1 MKRLLPAG
9 LLLAMIGL
17 LALSGQ
23 AAEAVRQG
31 LKLCATA
38 VIPSLFPFLVL
49 SSLFVEIG
57 GISLLGQ
64 RLQQITGRVLGCS
77 GEGAGI
83 FFLSL
88 LGGYPVGPRLIGQL
102 YRTGCLSQP
111 EAEHLLLFCN
121 NAGPAFILGLVGLG
135 LFGCLRAGVA
145 LYLIHAAAAVLVSL
159 LLRPAAPFLSARTG
173 STTPQPF
180 AHALVHAIA
189 GAGETMVQI
198 CSFVTFFY
206 TILRLF
212 ADLTDIFHPLILG
225 FVELTQGVT
234 VLPSTPAG
242 FVMAAV
248 LLGWGGLSVHCQA
261 AAVLAGTGLSLQKH
275 LLGKTLQALLSAL
288 LAALA
293 TLLS

>member
-57 GISLLGQ
+57 GTSLMGQ
-64 RLQQITGRVLGCS
+64 RLQQLTGRVLGCS

-102 YRTGCLSQP
+102 YRTDRLSQP

-135 LFGCLRAGVA
+135 RFGSLRAGIA

-159 LLRPAAPFLSARTG
+159 LLRPPTPFPPARTVN
-173 STTPQPF
+173 TAPQPF
-180 AHALVHAIA
+180 AHALVHSIA
-189 GAGETMVQI
+189 GAGEAMVQI
-198 CSFVTFFY
+198 CAFVTFFY

-212 ADLTDIFHPLILG
+212 ADLTGISHPLILG
-225 FVELTQGVT
+225 LVELTQGVT
-234 VLPSTPAG
+234 ALPSTPAG
-242 FVMAAV
+242 FVMAAA

>member
-23 AAEAVRQG
+23 TAEAVRQG

-57 GISLLGQ
+57 GTSLMGQ
-64 RLQQITGRVLGCS
+64 RLQQLTGRVLGCS

-102 YRTGCLSQP
+102 YRTGRLSQP

-135 LFGCLRAGVA
+135 CFGSLRAGIA
-145 LYLIHAAAAVLVSL
+145 LYLIHTAAAVLVSL
-159 LLRPAAPFLSARTG
+159 LLRPPTPFPPARTVN
-173 STTPQPF
+173 TAPQPF

-189 GAGETMVQI
+189 GAGEAMVQI
-198 CSFVTFFY
+198 CAFVTFFY

-212 ADLTDIFHPLILG
+212 SDLTGISHPLILG
-225 FVELTQGVT
+225 LVELTQGVT
-234 VLPSTPAG
+234 ALPSTPAG